1 VNLNVNAI
9 GEHFELKGSYLSKL
23 FKNQTGEGLLDC
35 IHKCRI
41 RQAKEMIEHKQE
53 SITEISRLVGYND
66 AATFIRVF
74 KKYEGITPGK
84 YKEIS

>member
-1 VNLNVNAI
+1 
-9 GEHFELKGSYLSKL
+9 
-23 FKNQTGEGLLDC
+23 
-35 IHKCRI
+35 
-41 RQAKEMIEHKQE
+41 MMEHKQE

-84 YKEIS
+84 YKEFS